1 MEYASELQFKIGV
14 VLSPGV
20 RERGRVRL
28 GLDLYNY
35 IGTLNSDTL
44 MPTRVLFY
52 NLYKV
57 FYLR

>member
-1 MEYASELQFKIGV
+1 MKEKVQLERKLKSEINQAKVCL
-14 VLSPGV
+14 LDCP
-20 RERGRVRL
+20 R
-28 GLDLYNY
+28 LDLYNYY